1 MATPISLV
9 LIKFILILTLNLLF
23 TSQPHEVSCNNDTD
37 RIALLQIKNC
47 TTNDPDGFF
56 SSWNDSLHFCSWPG
70 VQCSRHGSDE
80 RVTSLDLSEL
90 DLVSTLPPQ
99 VGNLS
104 FLRFINIENN
114 TFHGRIP
121 PQLGNLVL
129 LQHFNATG
137 NSFTGPIPA
146 NLSRCS
152 KLRILMLSSNKLQG
166 KIPVQLGSLSKL
178 EILRIGQNNL
188 TGPLPASLG
197 NLSQLVNFGA
207 AYNNLIGRIPESF
220 GRLSKL
226 NIIAAGIN
234 QLTGEIPPSLYN
246 LSTIHIMTFTF
257 NNLEGRLPEN
267 IGFTLRN
274 MGYFAVSEND
284 LVGSIP
290 ESLCNASRLVD
301 INMNMNRFAGRIPNC
316 LGSSGGLLALEIGGN
331 NLGYNSTGD
340 FDFLTSLSNCSQLD
354 SIGVSMNNL
363 GGEIPKS
370 VGNLSSTWLTRLS
383 FALNRISGVLPEGL
397 QNLVGLTDLEL
408 QSNILQGQLPSSFF
422 SKLQNL
428 QLLSLQGNEFS
439 GRIPDSIGSLK
450 RLFDLDL
457 SQNKL
462 EGPIPASLGNCLSL
476 TSIDISHNKL
486 SGEIPAE
493 VMNISSSLAKLLN
506 LSHNSLS
513 GKLPSETGKLAH
525 LNTMD
530 ISHNNLSG
538 EIPSAIENCE
548 SMERLFVQRNSF
560 RGSIPSSLASIKGL
574 RELDLSCNSLTG
586 EIPQQLQDVKGFQY
600 LNLSYNNLRG
610 EVPSGGIFRNA
621 TAVSF
626 IGNPL
631 LCATMDLHLPKCAT
645 TRPASSSHH
654 SVTRRVRLAIIA
666 ASASLS
672 LLLLLLS
679 SASLSLYMNNNRNKK
694 QQSLVEDPAIDR
706 FARVSYY
713 DLHKATNGF
722 SPDNVLGSGGFGTV
736 YRGKLDRIEAPV
748 AVKVLNLLR
757 HDDDRAHK
765 SLAAECNALRNIRH
779 RNLVKVVSFCS
790 SVDRRGNDFKAL
802 VFEYME
808 NGSLEDWLHHH
819 ETRRL
824 TLAQRLDIAVDVGS
838 ALHYLHDHC
847 ETPIVHC
854 DLKPSN
860 VLLDGDM
867 VGRVSDFGQARLVSS
882 GDDPF
887 SPSSAKGTIGYAAPE
902 YGMGSPASKR
912 GDVYSFGILVLE
924 MFTGKRPTDE
934 MFGDGVNLRDYVKA
948 GRDGEIGLVGD
959 PALFRAMDGEEEGRR
974 RERKGR
980 VYGKLRMEK
989 MQSCLV
995 SVLEVGMACSAETP
1009 GERMNMVD
1017 ATRRLK
1023 SVRDLWL

>member
-9 LIKFILILTLNLLF
+9 LIKFTLFLTLNLLF

-90 DLVSTLPPQ
+90 DLVGTLPPQ

-152 KLRILMLSSNKLQG
+152 KLRILMLSSNKLRG

-188 TGPLPASLG
+188 TGSLPASLG

-207 AYNNLIGRIPESF
+207 AYNNLVGRIPESF

-226 NIIAAGIN
+226 SIIAAGIN
-234 QLTGEIPPSLYN
+234 QLSGEIPPSLYN

-257 NNLEGRLPEN
+257 NKLEGRLPEN
-267 IGFTLRN
+267 IGFTLRDI
-274 MGYFAVSEND
+274 GYFAVSEND

-331 NLGYNSTGD
+331 DLGYNSTGD

-363 GGEIPKS
+363 GGELPGS
-370 VGNLSSTWLTRLS
+370 VGNLSSTRLTRLS

-408 QSNILQGQLPSSFF
+408 QSNILQGQLPSSFL

-439 GRIPDSIGSLK
+439 GRIPDSIGGLK

-457 SQNKL
+457 SRNRL

-493 VMNISSSLAKLLN
+493 VMNISSSLANLLN

-513 GKLPSETGKLAH
+513 GKLPHETGKLTH

-530 ISHNNLSG
+530 VSHNNLSG

-548 SMERLFVQRNSF
+548 SIERLFVQRNSF
-560 RGSIPSSLASIKGL
+560 QGSIPSSLASIKGL

-586 EIPQQLQDVKGFQY
+586 EIPQQLQDVKDFQY
-600 LNLSYNNLRG
+600 LNLSYNNLRC
-610 EVPSGGIFRNA
+610 EVPSGGIFRNT
-621 TAVSF
+621 TAVSL

-631 LCATMDLHLPKCAT
+631 LCATMDLHLPKC
-645 TRPASSSHH
+645 H

-672 LLLLLLS
+672 LLLLLSS
-679 SASLSLYMNNNRNKK
+679 SASLLLYMNNNINKK
-694 QQSLVEDPAIDR
+694 KQSLVVEDPAIDQ

-748 AVKVLNLLR
+748 AVKVLDLLR
-757 HDDDRAHK
+757 HEDRAHK
-765 SLAAECNALRNIRH
+765 SIAAECNALRSIRH

-790 SVDRRGNDFKAL
+790 SVDRGGSDFKAL

-808 NGSLEDWLHHH
+808 NGSLEDWLHH
-819 ETRRL
+819 ETCRRL

-847 ETPIVHC
+847 ETTIVHC

-860 VLLDGDM
+860 VLLDADM
-867 VGRVSDFGQARLVSS
+867 VGRVSDFGQARLLVSS
-882 GDDPF
+882 EEDDTF
-887 SPSSAKGTIGYAAPE
+887 SRSSASAKGTIGYAAPE
-902 YGMGSPASKR
+902 YGMGSAASKR

-934 MFGDGVNLRDYVKA
+934 MLGDGVNLRDYVKA
-948 GRDGEIGLVGD
+948 AATAGEIGLVGD
-959 PALFRAMDGEEEGRR
+959 PALFRAMDGEEEGL
-974 RERKGR
+974 K
-980 VYGKLRMEK
+980 MEK

-995 SVLEVGMACSAETP
+995 SVLEIGMACSAETP

-1023 SVRDLWL
+1023 CVRDVVV

>member
-9 LIKFILILTLNLLF
+9 FKFTLILTLNLFF
-23 TSQPHEVSCNNDTD
+23 TRQPHEVSCNNDDTD

-70 VQCSRHGSDE
+70 VQCSLHGSDE

-90 DLVSTLPPQ
+90 NLVGTLPPH

-137 NSFTGPIPA
+137 NSFTGTIPA

-152 KLRILMLSSNKLQG
+152 KLRILMLSSNKLRG

-207 AYNNLIGRIPESF
+207 AYNNLVGRIPESF

-234 QLTGEIPPSLYN
+234 QLSGTIPMSLYN

-257 NNLEGRLPEN
+257 NKLEGRLPEN
-267 IGFTLRN
+267 IGFTLRDI
-274 MGYFAVSEND
+274 GYFAVSEND

-316 LGSSGGLLALEIGGN
+316 LGNSGGLLALEIGGN
-331 NLGYNSTGD
+331 NLGYNSMGD

-363 GGEIPKS
+363 GGELPGS
-370 VGNLSSTWLTRLS
+370 VGNLSSTRLTRLS

-397 QNLVGLTDLEL
+397 QKLVGLTDLEL
-408 QSNILQGQLPSSFF
+408 QSNIFQGQLPSSLG
-422 SKLQNL
+422 KLQNL
-428 QLLSLQGNEFS
+428 QLLSLQGNELS
-439 GRIPDSIGSLK
+439 GRIPDSIGGLK

-457 SQNKL
+457 SQNRL

-513 GKLPSETGKLAH
+513 GKLPRETGKLTH

-530 ISHNNLSG
+530 VSHNNLSG
-538 EIPSAIENCE
+538 EIPSTIENCE
-548 SMERLFVQRNSF
+548 SMERLFVQGNSF
-560 RGSIPSSLASIKGL
+560 QGSIPSSLASIKGL

-586 EIPQQLQDVKGFQY
+586 EIPQQLQDVRDFQY
-600 LNLSYNNLRG
+600 LNLSYNDLRG
-610 EVPSGGIFRNA
+610 EVPSGGIFRNT
-621 TAVSF
+621 TAVSL

-631 LCATMDLHLPKCAT
+631 LCATMDLHLPKCA

-666 ASASLS
+666 VSASLF
-672 LLLLLLS
+672 LLLLS
-679 SASLSLYMNNNRNKK
+679 SASLLLYMNNNRCKK
-694 QQSLVEDPAIDR
+694 QQSVEDPGIDQ

-713 DLHKATNGF
+713 DLHEATNGF

-736 YRGKLDRIEAPV
+736 YKGKLDRIEAPV
-748 AVKVLNLLR
+748 AVKVLNLR
-757 HDDDRAHK
+757 RDRANK
-765 SLAAECNALRNIRH
+765 SLAAECNALRSIRH

-790 SVDRRGNDFKAL
+790 SVDRGGNDFKAL

-808 NGSLEDWLHHH
+808 NGSLEDWLHH

-860 VLLDGDM
+860 VLLDADM

-882 GDDPF
+882 DHDTF
-887 SPSSAKGTIGYAAPE
+887 SRRSSTSGAKGTIGYAAPE
-902 YGMGSPASKR
+902 YGMGSAASKR
-912 GDVYSFGILVLE
+912 GDVYSFGILILE

-959 PALFRAMDGEEEGRR
+959 PDLFRAIDGEEEGRR

-980 VYGKLRMEK
+980 VYGRLRMEK

-1023 SVRDLWL
+1023 CVRDMVVSG

>member
-9 LIKFILILTLNLLF
+9 LIKFTLFLTLNLLF

-90 DLVSTLPPQ
+90 DLVGTLPPQ

-152 KLRILMLSSNKLQG
+152 KLRLRG

-188 TGPLPASLG
+188 TGSLPASLG

-207 AYNNLIGRIPESF
+207 AYNNLVGRIPESF

-226 NIIAAGIN
+226 SIIAAGIN
-234 QLTGEIPPSLYN
+234 QLSGEIPPSLYN

-257 NNLEGRLPEN
+257 NKLEGRLPEN
-267 IGFTLRN
+267 IGFTLRDI
-274 MGYFAVSEND
+274 GYFAVSEND

-331 NLGYNSTGD
+331 DLGYNSTGD

-363 GGEIPKS
+363 GGELPGS
-370 VGNLSSTWLTRLS
+370 VGNLSSTRLTRLS

-408 QSNILQGQLPSSFF
+408 QSNILQGQLPSSFL

-439 GRIPDSIGSLK
+439 GRIPDSIGGLK

-457 SQNKL
+457 SRNRL

-493 VMNISSSLAKLLN
+493 VMNISSSLANLLN

-513 GKLPSETGKLAH
+513 GKLPHETGKLTH

-530 ISHNNLSG
+530 VSHNNLSG

-548 SMERLFVQRNSF
+548 SIERLFVQRNSF
-560 RGSIPSSLASIKGL
+560 QGSIPSSLASIKGL

-586 EIPQQLQDVKGFQY
+586 EIPQQLQDVKDFQY
-600 LNLSYNNLRG
+600 LNLSYNNLRC
-610 EVPSGGIFRNA
+610 EVPSGGIFRNT
-621 TAVSF
+621 TAVSL

-672 LLLLLLS
+672 LLLLLS
-679 SASLSLYMNNNRNKK
+679 NNNINKK
-694 QQSLVEDPAIDR
+694 KQSLVVEDPAIDQ

-748 AVKVLNLLR
+748 AVKVLDLLR
-757 HDDDRAHK
+757 HEDRAHK
-765 SLAAECNALRNIRH
+765 SIAAECNALRSIRH

-790 SVDRRGNDFKAL
+790 SVDRGGSDFKAL
-802 VFEYME
+802 
-808 NGSLEDWLHHH
+808 WLHH
-819 ETRRL
+819 ETCRRL

-847 ETPIVHC
+847 ETTIVHC

-860 VLLDGDM
+860 VLLDADM
-867 VGRVSDFGQARLVSS
+867 VGRVSDFGQARLLVSS
-882 GDDPF
+882 EEDDTF
-887 SPSSAKGTIGYAAPE
+887 SRSSASAK
-902 YGMGSPASKR
+902 
-912 GDVYSFGILVLE
+912 

-934 MFGDGVNLRDYVKA
+934 MLGDGVNLRDYVKA
-948 GRDGEIGLVGD
+948 AATAGEIGLVGD

-980 VYGKLRMEK
+980 VYGRLKMEK

-995 SVLEVGMACSAETP
+995 SVLEIGMACSAETP

-1023 SVRDLWL
+1023 CVRDVVV

>member
-9 LIKFILILTLNLLF
+9 LIKFTLFLTLNLLF

-90 DLVSTLPPQ
+90 DLVGTLPPQ

-104 FLRFINIENN
+104 FLR
-114 TFHGRIP
+114 
-121 PQLGNLVL
+121 
-129 LQHFNATG
+129 HFNATG

-152 KLRILMLSSNKLQG
+152 KLRILMLSSNKLRG

-188 TGPLPASLG
+188 TGSLPASLG

-207 AYNNLIGRIPESF
+207 AYNNL
-220 GRLSKL
+220 
-226 NIIAAGIN
+226 
-234 QLTGEIPPSLYN
+234 N

-257 NNLEGRLPEN
+257 NKLEGRLPEN
-267 IGFTLRN
+267 IGFTLRDI
-274 MGYFAVSEND
+274 GYFAVSEND

-316 LGSSGGLLALEIGGN
+316 LGSSGGLLAL
-331 NLGYNSTGD
+331 
-340 FDFLTSLSNCSQLD
+340 
-354 SIGVSMNNL
+354 
-363 GGEIPKS
+363 
-370 VGNLSSTWLTRLS
+370 
-383 FALNRISGVLPEGL
+383 
-397 QNLVGLTDLEL
+397 
-408 QSNILQGQLPSSFF
+408 

-439 GRIPDSIGSLK
+439 GRIPDSIGGLK

-457 SQNKL
+457 SRNRL

-493 VMNISSSLAKLLN
+493 VMNISSSLANLLN

-513 GKLPSETGKLAH
+513 GKLPHETGKLTH

-530 ISHNNLSG
+530 VSHNNLSG

-548 SMERLFVQRNSF
+548 SIERLFVQRNSF
-560 RGSIPSSLASIKGL
+560 QGSIPSSLASIKGL

-586 EIPQQLQDVKGFQY
+586 EIPQQLQDVKDFQY
-600 LNLSYNNLRG
+600 LNLSYNNLRC
-610 EVPSGGIFRNA
+610 EVPSGGIFRNT
-621 TAVSF
+621 TAVSL

-645 TRPASSSHH
+645 TRP
-654 SVTRRVRLAIIA
+654 VTRRVRLAIIA

-672 LLLLLLS
+672 LLLLLSS
-679 SASLSLYMNNNRNKK
+679 SASLLLYMNNNINKK
-694 QQSLVEDPAIDR
+694 KQSLVVEDPAIDQ

-748 AVKVLNLLR
+748 AVKVLDLLR
-757 HDDDRAHK
+757 HEDRAHK
-765 SLAAECNALRNIRH
+765 SIAAECNALRSIRH

-790 SVDRRGNDFKAL
+790 SVDRGGSDFKAL

-808 NGSLEDWLHHH
+808 NGSLEDWLHH
-819 ETRRL
+819 ETCRRL

-847 ETPIVHC
+847 ETTIVHC

-860 VLLDGDM
+860 VLLDADM
-867 VGRVSDFGQARLVSS
+867 VGRVSDFGQARLLVSS
-882 GDDPF
+882 EEDDTF
-887 SPSSAKGTIGYAAPE
+887 SRSSASAKGTIGYAAP
-902 YGMGSPASKR
+902 G
-912 GDVYSFGILVLE
+912 
-924 MFTGKRPTDE
+924 
-934 MFGDGVNLRDYVKA
+934 
-948 GRDGEIGLVGD
+948 
-959 PALFRAMDGEEEGRR
+959 
-974 RERKGR
+974 
-980 VYGKLRMEK
+980 
-989 MQSCLV
+989 
-995 SVLEVGMACSAETP
+995 
-1009 GERMNMVD
+1009 
-1017 ATRRLK
+1017 
-1023 SVRDLWL
+1023 